1 MTAPLPDP
9 RQEVRII
16 PAKPDARLD
25 KHLADLCPDLS
36 RSFIQKMIAEGRVR
50 VNGRAVRAGYRMK
63 ASDVVV
69 MEPQAE
75 QPEIPEPRPFDL
87 AILYEDAEV
96 LVVDKPAGVPTHP
109 GPGHGGGTLSNALL
123 AYLPDLAEVGD
134 PARPGIVHRLDKDTS
149 GLLIVAKTADAHQD
163 LSAQFKQ
170 RTVSKMYM
178 ALVEGL
184 VVPPEG
190 VIEAPLGRHLKRRK
204 EMAVVQ
210 DGRQSTTKYET
221 VGIFGGYTLLRVT
234 PKTGRT
240 HQVRVHMAAIGYPV
254 VGDSVYG
261 NRNKCL
267 ARHFLH
273 AAYLRF
279 RHPGSMDEIEV
290 NSQLPG
296 ELSGFLN
303 SLSDTGC

>member
-1 MTAPLPDP
+1 MTAHLPDP
-9 RQEVRII
+9 RPEDRTL
-16 PAKPDARLD
+16 PEKPHARLD
-25 KHLADLCPDLS
+25 KHLAGLCPYLS
-36 RSFIQKMIAEGRVR
+36 RSFIQKMIGEGSVR
-50 VNGRAVRAGYRMK
+50 VNGRAVRAGYRLK
-63 ASDVVV
+63 VSDVVV
-69 MEPQAE
+69 MDPQVE

-87 AILYEDAEV
+87 AIVYEDAEV

-134 PARPGIVHRLDKDTS
+134 PSRPGIVHRLDMDTS
-149 GLLIVAKTADAHQD
+149 GLLIVAKSADAHRD

-210 DGRQSTTKYET
+210 DGRESVTRYKT
-221 VGIFGGYTLLRVT
+221 VGIFDGYTLLRVT

-261 NRNKCL
+261 RRNNCL

-279 RHPGSMDEIEV
+279 RHPISKDEIEV
-290 NSQLPG
+290 NSQLPL
-296 ELSGFLN
+296 ELAGFLN
-303 SLSDTGC
+303 SLSDRGC

>member
-1 MTAPLPDP
+1 MTVPLPDP
-9 RQEVRII
+9 RQEARII

-50 VNGRAVRAGYRMK
+50 VNGRAVRAGYRLK

-87 AILYEDAEV
+87 AILYEDTEV

-149 GLLIVAKTADAHQD
+149 GLLIVAKTADAHRD

-204 EMAVVQ
+204 EMAS
-210 DGRQSTTKYET
+210 R
-221 VGIFGGYTLLRVT
+221 
-234 PKTGRT
+234 TGWP
-240 HQVRVHMAAIGYPV
+240 A
-254 VGDSVYG
+254 
-261 NRNKCL
+261 
-267 ARHFLH
+267 
-273 AAYLRF
+273 
-279 RHPGSMDEIEV
+279 V
-290 NSQLPG
+290 N
-296 ELSGFLN
+296 
-303 SLSDTGC
+303 D

>member
-9 RQEVRII
+9 SPEAHTL

-25 KHLADLCPDLS
+25 KHLVGLCPDLS
-36 RSFIQKMIAEGRVR
+36 RSFIQKMIAEGSVR
-50 VNGRAVRAGYRMK
+50 VNGRAVRAGYRLK

-75 QPEIPEPRPFDL
+75 QPDIPEPRPFDL
-87 AILYEDAEV
+87 AIVYEDTEV

-134 PARPGIVHRLDKDTS
+134 PSRPGIVHRLDMDTS
-149 GLLIVAKTADAHQD
+149 GLLIVAKTADAHRD

-190 VIEAPLGRHLKRRK
+190 VIEAPVGRHLKRRK
-204 EMAVVQ
+204 KMAVVQ
-210 DGRQSTTKYET
+210 DGRESVTRYET
-221 VGIFGGYTLLRVT
+221 ARIFGGYTLLRVT

-261 NRNKCL
+261 RRNKCL

-279 RHPGSMDEIEV
+279 RHPVSMDEIEV
-290 NSQLPG
+290 NSQLPL
-296 ELSGFLN
+296 ELAGFLN
-303 SLSDTGC
+303 SLRATGC